1 MLGKTDLSF
10 SIVVI
15 SDDVSHSVAEGEFG
29 VLLVVL
35 NRIRYLS
42 LDHRC
47 GGIFCELVPLDGPSC
62 LEVEEFLAA
71 SRIYPWGSAGYNRDV
86 QRIWIIMNLCVC
98 SKWLAAVL
106 VIV

>member
-1 MLGKTDLSF
+1 MLGETDLSF

-15 SDDVSHSVAEGEFG
+15 SNDVSHSVAEGEFG

-71 SRIYPWGSAGYNRDV
+71 SPISQSDQDIPGVVRATTVMFRGSG
-86 QRIWIIMNLCVC
+86 
-98 SKWLAAVL
+98 SS
-106 VIV
+106 